1 MGCPTIQRWTTT
13 PHAKPCD
20 QEHADLKDLKA
31 RDVQDADEVLP
42 GQLGVQLL
50 VDAGDHP
57 QEELLVDGF
66 GECVHRVV
74 HLSGEGSAAIWRQGP
89 PGARAPPG
97 LAPVPYLIHGLALG
111 NILVPNFDSGE
122 AQSLQEVRR
131 VQAHE
136 VGCLVSHWQE
146 EKADYKGSPDAW
158 QSGRTLLKSSKWF
171 HTQLGSAPSVLHSV
185 SLPCLFAASRS

>member
-1 MGCPTIQRWTTT
+1 MKKIKSLLLGALFIIVSTTLQAQSFEAT
-13 PHAKPCD
+13 GVVVDNFGDAVIGATVMQKGTSNGTVTDIDGNFKINVNNGDILSVSYIGYVTQEFPAAKD
-20 QEHADLKDLKA
+20 MRIVLKED
-31 RDVQDADEVLP
+31 
-42 GQLGVQLL
+42 
-50 VDAGDHP
+50 
-57 QEELLVDGF
+57 
-66 GECVHRVV
+66 
-74 HLSGEGSAAIWRQGP
+74 
-89 PGARAPPG
+89 
-97 LAPVPYLIHGLALG
+97 
-111 NILVPNFDSGE
+111 